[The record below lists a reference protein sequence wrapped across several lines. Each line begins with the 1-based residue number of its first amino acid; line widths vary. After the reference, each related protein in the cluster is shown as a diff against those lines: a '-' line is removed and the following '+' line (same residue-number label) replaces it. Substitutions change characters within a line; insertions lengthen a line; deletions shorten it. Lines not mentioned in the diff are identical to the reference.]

1 MFSTFR
7 SRFPWSTKPCWTPPR
22 YETPITDSVQL
33 VTDGNYVWQSS
44 VNGLSQSPRTVIDA
58 YGSANAL
65 IGVQGDD
72 DRWRVSFFV
81 NNLFDQD
88 YVTSLI
94 DNTTT
99 RDAPYII
106 YH

>member
-1 MFSTFR
+1 M
-7 SRFPWSTKPCWTPPR
+7 
-22 YETPITDSVQL
+22 
-33 VTDGNYVWQSS
+33 
-44 VNGLSQSPRTVIDA
+44 DA
-58 YGSANAL
+58 YGIANAS
-65 IGVQGDD
+65 IGVQDKEGD
-72 DRWRVSFFV
+72 WRVSFFV

-106 YH
+106 YQQVPRNYKRYVGVRARIGF